1 MFAEAL
7 LTLHNRSYC
16 ITCSSCCIWYK
27 SCFYKKT
34 ASFSVSVCVCIWKK
48 KKSSYTHMKRKVA
61 ADKTVTAEKVTSSL
75 LPQFSAAWVL
85 GVRSVLVFRAE
96 NIASSLTSA
105 CNVTTQSK
113 AHFIK
118 AVAIKLM
125 GLRLHLQ
132 DTVTEGNPQ
141 NWHTA
146 FPHTPTLTAFKL
158 H

>member
-7 LTLHNRSYC
+7 LSLHNRSYC

-34 ASFSVSVCVCIWKK
+34 ASFRVCVHLNKKKKKK
-48 KKSSYTHMKRKVA
+48 KKSGYTHMKRKVA

-75 LPQFSAAWVL
+75 LAQFSTAWVL

-105 CNVTTQSK
+105 CIVTTQSK

-132 DTVTEGNPQ
+132 DTVTETPKID
-141 NWHTA
+141 TLL
-146 FPHTPTLTAFKL
+146 FLILPH
-158 H
+158 